1 MEPWREISRAKTET
15 GDTFVLREKAGVY
28 EIRCN
33 GWDLMSNR
41 AHASEQRM
49 AREALAM
56 IADRSAPRIL
66 IGGLGMGFTLRAAL
80 DAAPAKARV
89 EVAELIPDIVAW
101 NRGPLA
107 PLAGRPLDDARVDV
121 RVGDV
126 ADMIGQGGP
135 WDVIL
140 LDTDNGPG
148 AVMLAGNA
156 ALYAREGLAR
166 ARAAV
171 APGGVLALWSA
182 DRSAP
187 FEALL
192 ADEGLSWRVVETP
205 AASGRAEPLHA
216 IYFVI

>member
-1 MEPWREISRAKTET
+1 MEPWREISRAKTKT
-15 GDTFVLREKAGVY
+15 GDTLVLREKAGVY

-56 IADRSAPRIL
+56 IADRAAPRIL

-121 RVGDV
+121 QVGDV

-135 WDVIL
+135 WDAIL

-156 ALYAREGLAR
+156 ALYACEGLAR
-166 ARAAV
+166 ARAAL
-171 APGGVLALWSA
+171 APRGVLALWSA

-192 ADEGLSWRVVETP
+192 ADEGLSWRLVETP